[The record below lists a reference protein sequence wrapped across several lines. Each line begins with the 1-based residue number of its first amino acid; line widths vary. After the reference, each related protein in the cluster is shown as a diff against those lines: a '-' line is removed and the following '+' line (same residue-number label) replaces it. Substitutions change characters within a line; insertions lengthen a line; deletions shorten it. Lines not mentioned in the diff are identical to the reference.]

1 VIVFCWLSF
10 PSLSLF
16 LLYLKPILAAL
27 VFLLVD
33 LIQYRLT
40 NNKMVVAE
48 KQTAQVGETQLGN
61 STEID
66 TVRLEAAL
74 GHKQEL
80 SRNFGLWSVTS
91 LGIVIAK
98 SVI

>member
-1 VIVFCWLSF
+1 MAV
-10 PSLSLF
+10 
-16 LLYLKPILAAL
+16 
-27 VFLLVD
+27 
-33 LIQYRLT
+33 T
-40 NNKMVVAE
+40 E
-48 KQTAQVGETQLGN
+48 KNRAQASENGVRN

-66 TVRLEAAL
+66 TVRQEAAL

-98 SVI
+98 

>member
-1 VIVFCWLSF
+1 
-10 PSLSLF
+10 
-16 LLYLKPILAAL
+16 
-27 VFLLVD
+27 
-33 LIQYRLT
+33 
-40 NNKMVVAE
+40 MMVAE
-48 KQTAQVGETQLGN
+48 KQTALVSETGMGN

-66 TVRLEAAL
+66 TVRQEAAL

-80 SRNFGLWSVTS
+80 VRNFGLWSVTS

>member
-1 VIVFCWLSF
+1 M
-10 PSLSLF
+10 
-16 LLYLKPILAAL
+16 LLTEIIRDTMAVTEKNAAQASASENG
-27 VFLLVD
+27 V
-33 LIQYRLT
+33 R
-40 NNKMVVAE
+40 
-48 KQTAQVGETQLGN
+48 N

-66 TVRLEAAL
+66 TVRQEAAL

-98 SVI
+98 LVDLFFHCSRS

>member
-1 VIVFCWLSF
+1 
-10 PSLSLF
+10 
-16 LLYLKPILAAL
+16 
-27 VFLLVD
+27 
-33 LIQYRLT
+33 
-40 NNKMVVAE
+40 MVVAE
-48 KQTAQVGETQLGN
+48 KQTTQVGETRARN

-80 SRNFGLWSVTS
+80 VRNFGLWSVTS

>member
-1 VIVFCWLSF
+1 MFCLLSF
-10 PSLSLF
+10 FLSFLFQLIPSNFHL
-16 LLYLKPILAAL
+16 P
-27 VFLLVD
+27 
-33 LIQYRLT
+33 LT
-40 NNKMVVAE
+40 ENIRDTMAVTE
-48 KQTAQVGETQLGN
+48 KNRAQASENGVRN

-66 TVRLEAAL
+66 TVRQEAAL

-98 SVI
+98 